1 MRTYICVMLF
11 SAFGLVAQ
19 QKTIKEVPV
28 EQTSPVSGVQMFKA
42 YCASCHG
49 ISGKGNGPAASALK
63 KAPADLTLLARTNA
77 GKFPE
82 EAVSNQLRLSNETV
96 HGSAEMPV
104 WGPLLTSVSGGDH
117 AQVQLRIHNLVTYIQ
132 SIQAK

>member
-1 MRTYICVMLF
+1 MI
-11 SAFGLVAQ
+11 
-19 QKTIKEVPV
+19 
-28 EQTSPVSGVQMFKA
+28 KA

-82 EAVSNQLRLSNETV
+82 EAVGNFLPDFPAGQF

-104 WGPLLTSVSGGDH
+104 WGPLLTSVSNGSH
-117 AQVQLRIHNLVTYIQ
+117 AESAASDSTIWLRAIQ
-132 SIQAK
+132 SM